1 MMLNDEQ
8 QRVVDSIDPF
18 IFLLAGAGSGKTRVI
33 VEKIKK
39 LMNEGVSPNDILA
52 ITFTRKASQE
62 MKSRL
67 DHNDLHI
74 HTFHQLAYITLK
86 EELKQTFEVATEDD
100 LSSFTQEHIL
110 AVANYKNSM
119 YKKKKPRIY
128 DHYQKI
134 LKQKGLYDFD
144 DLLINLYKAL
154 QRGMYRFSFR
164 YIFIDEFQDTN
175 ILQYEV
181 LKKMV
186 RQHTHLFA
194 VGDPDQSI
202 YRFRGASP
210 KIIDRYVKEFHATLY
225 RLTYNYRSRKKI
237 LITANR
243 IIKQN
248 DRSYKKEL
256 APTKQ
261 TMGLVESY
269 RFKQDIEEASWI
281 IRQIKT
287 LINHHYK
294 PNEIAILYR
303 NHFRV
308 YQLMLTCHQ
317 EGISFHI
324 QDDEQHSD
332 EQLQFLTIHQA
343 KGLEFDCVFMIGC
356 EDGLLPSRKINQKD
370 SYEEERRLLFVAA
383 TRARDILC
391 FTQIRFDAEN
401 HHFTSSPFIME
412 SGVKTSNP
420 KEISD
425 IISLGDE
432 DGHQKTH
439 R

>member
-1 MMLNDEQ
+1 MMLNSEQ
-8 QRVVDSIDPF
+8 QKVVDSIDPF

-33 VEKIKK
+33 VEKIKR
-39 LMNEGVSPNDILA
+39 LMKEGINPHEILA
-52 ITFTRKASQE
+52 ITFTRRASQE
-62 MKSRL
+62 MKVRL
-67 DHNDLHI
+67 NCDDIHV

-86 EELKQTFEVATEDD
+86 EELKQSFEVATEDD
-100 LSSFTQEHIL
+100 LCSFTQEHIL

-119 YKKKKPRIY
+119 YKIKKPRIY
-128 DHYQKI
+128 DRYQNT
-134 LKQKGLYDFD
+134 LKQKVLFDFD

-154 QRGMYRFSFR
+154 QKGSYRFSFR

-175 ILQYEV
+175 MLQYEL

-186 RQHTHLFA
+186 KQHTHLFA

-210 KIIDRYVKEFHATLY
+210 KVIDLYVKEFNATLY
-225 RLTYNYRSRKKI
+225 RLTYNYRSRTKI
-237 LITANR
+237 LMTANR

-256 APTKQ
+256 VSTKQ
-261 TMGLVESY
+261 TMGIVQSY
-269 RFKQDIEEASWI
+269 RFKHDIEESVWL

-287 LINHHYK
+287 LINHGYQPH
-294 PNEIAILYR
+294 EIAILYR

-308 YQLMLTCHQ
+308 YQLMLICHQ
-317 EGISFHI
+317 EGVSFHI
-324 QDDEQHSD
+324 KDDDNHTKD
-332 EQLQFLTIHQA
+332 QLQFMTIHQA
-343 KGLEFDCVFMIGC
+343 KGLEFDCVFIMGC

-370 SYEEERRLLFVAA
+370 AYEEERRLFFVAA
-383 TRARDILC
+383 TRARHILC
-391 FTQIRFDAEN
+391 FTQIKYDAEN
-401 HHFTSSPFIME
+401 HHFTSSPFIAE
-412 SGVKTSNP
+412 SGVKTSKPN
-420 KEISD
+420 EISD